1 MLRLPF
7 EELCLHL
14 PWHLYGH
21 VVLYDYMFD
30 DGRWYFKKL
39 RLVIVASVAAVAA
52 AVEGL
57 DFMNNP

>member
-1 MLRLPF
+1 M
-7 EELCLHL
+7 
-14 PWHLYGH
+14 
-21 VVLYDYMFD
+21 LYDYMFD

>member
-1 MLRLPF
+1 MLTLPF

-21 VVLYDYMFD
+21 VVLYNYMFD

-39 RLVIVASVAAVAA
+39 RFVIVASIAAVAA
-52 AVEGL
+52 TSCC
-57 DFMNNP
+57 